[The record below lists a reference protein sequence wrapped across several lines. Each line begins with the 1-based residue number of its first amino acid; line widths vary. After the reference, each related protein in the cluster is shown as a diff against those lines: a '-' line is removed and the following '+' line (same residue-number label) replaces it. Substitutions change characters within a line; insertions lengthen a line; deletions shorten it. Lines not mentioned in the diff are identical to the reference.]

1 MLLGSEPLS
10 LLPISG
16 QVLFTDSICALHWL
30 KTTKPLSVFVTNR
43 VKEIKSLTGVTYVH
57 VSSQHNPADMATR
70 GKSPDELTSSI
81 WWHGPVWLAKHVQQ
95 WPDSKFTNNDSSPEI
110 ESEIK
115 GSKSF
120 YEAKLVCGEDSPGKS
135 VETKPN
141 LSDIDETRYSSLIK
155 LLRVT
160 AWVLRF
166 IDKLK
171 KQGEL
176 LTGPLTAQ
184 EIQKAKLLWELHI
197 QQKHYADTIYSVK
210 HGKKSNLK
218 SQLNLQ
224 LDQSGLL
231 RCHGRFENT
240 ELTQAAKFPKLI
252 PKDDHSG

>member
-1 MLLGSEPLS
+1 M
-10 LLPISG
+10 
-16 QVLFTDSICALHWL
+16 FMCLHNTILQTWL
-30 KTTKPLSVFVTNR
+30 
-43 VKEIKSLTGVTYVH
+43 
-57 VSSQHNPADMATR
+57 Q

-166 IDKLK
+166 IHKLK

-176 LTGPLTAQ
+176 L
-184 EIQKAKLLWELHI
+184 
-197 QQKHYADTIYSVK
+197 
-210 HGKKSNLK
+210 
-218 SQLNLQ
+218 
-224 LDQSGLL
+224 
-231 RCHGRFENT
+231 NT
-240 ELTQAAKFPKLI
+240 E
-252 PKDDHSG
+252 G